1 MGLLAWIVLGF
12 LAGTLA
18 SMVAGRRS
26 GAGCVTRIAVGIIG
40 AFLGGAL
47 TRAAG
52 GRPLTGFSLRSVLIA
67 ALGATIFLLLLN
79 AIEGRRT

>member
-1 MGLLAWIVLGF
+1 MGLLTWIVLGF

-18 SMVAGRRS
+18 SMITGQKAGT
-26 GAGCVTRIAVGIIG
+26 GCITRIAVGVIG
-40 AFLGGAL
+40 AFVGGAL

-67 ALGATIFLLLLN
+67 ALGATIFLFVLS